1 MAPGSGDPQ
10 AAFPRIGRVEAE
22 TDVQVQR
29 RRRTP
34 LWLDLT
40 LYGVIGALLL
50 SALYAGA
57 VALYREFYSPT
68 AFVER
73 YLSLLADGDAARA
86 LAVPGV
92 TVDSADLDAAGLPAH
107 ASDALLRGAALTTLS
122 DVEVVSENTVGDI
135 TTVTASYRAGSYRGT
150 TSFEVARNGW
160 IGVAPAWRFAQSPL
174 AVIDLVVKGSTDF
187 DVNGFAIDKRQIDPD
202 RVADDPLASLPML
215 VFSPGLYS
223 VSVDNAIA
231 RTPGVA
237 VLSDSPFAE
246 VPVQVQAQPTAE
258 FVALVQARVSEFLEE
273 CATQQV
279 LQPTGCPFGYMVQ
292 DRIASPPVWMISA
305 QPVVSLT
312 PDGDAW
318 RIAPTV
324 AAARIRVDIVSL
336 FDGSVR
342 PVDEDVRFEVSGTVT
357 VLPDGSASIVVSGS

>member
-1 MAPGSGDPQ
+1 M
-10 AAFPRIGRVEAE
+10 EAE
-22 TDVQVQR
+22 ADVQVQQ

-40 LYGVIGALLL
+40 LFGVLGAVLV

-92 TVDSADLDAAGLPAH
+92 TVDSADLDAAGLPAN
-107 ASDALLRGAALTTLS
+107 ASDALLRSAALSTLT
-122 DVEVVSENTVGDI
+122 DVEIVSESTDGDI
-135 TTVTASYRAGSYRGT
+135 TTVTVSYRAGAYLGT
-150 TSFEVARNGW
+150 SSFDVTGNGW
-160 IGVAPAWRFAQSPL
+160 IGVAPAWQFAQSPL

-187 DVNGFAIDKRQIDPD
+187 DVNGFAIDKRQIDPEG
-202 RVADDPLASLPML
+202 VADDPLTALPML

-231 RTPGVA
+231 RTAGVA
-237 VLSDSPFAE
+237 VLSDSPFTE
-246 VPVQVQAQPTAE
+246 VPVQVQAQPTDE
-258 FVALVQARVSEFLEE
+258 FVALVQSRVSEFLDE

-279 LQPTGCPFGYMVQ
+279 LQPTGCPFGYVVQ
-292 DRIASPPVWMISA
+292 DRIVSPPQWTISS
-305 QPVVSLT
+305 QPVVSLA

-342 PVDEDVRFEVSGTVT
+342 PVDEDVTFEVSGTVT
-357 VLPDGSASIVVSGS
+357 VLPDGSASIVVSGT

>member
-1 MAPGSGDPQ
+1 M
-10 AAFPRIGRVEAE
+10 EAE
-22 TDVQVQR
+22 ADVQVQ

-40 LYGVIGALLL
+40 LFGVIGAVLLG
-50 SALYAGA
+50 ALYAGA
-57 VALYREFYSPT
+57 VALYRELYSPT

-73 YLSLLADGDAARA
+73 YLSLLVDGDAARA

-92 TVDSADLDAAGLPAH
+92 TVDSADLDAADLPAQ
-107 ASDALLRGAALTTLS
+107 ASDALLRSAALSPLS
-122 DVEVVSENTVGDI
+122 DVEVVSENTEGDI
-135 TTVTASYRAGSYRGT
+135 TTVTVSYRAGAYVGT
-150 TSFEVARNGW
+150 TSFEVVGNGW

-187 DVNGFAIDKRQIDPD
+187 DVNGFTIDKRQIDPEG
-202 RVADDPLASLPML
+202 VAEDPLTPLPLL

-246 VPVQVQAQPTAE
+246 VPVQVQAQPTDE
-258 FVALVQARVSEFLEE
+258 FVALVQSRVTEFLAE

-279 LQPTGCPFGYMVQ
+279 LQPTGCPFGYVVQ
-292 DRIASPPVWMISA
+292 DRIGSPPEWTIST
-305 QPVVSLT
+305 QPEVVLT

-357 VLPDGSASIVVSGS
+357 VLPDGSASIIVSGA